1 MVDKEHPLILPNGS
15 SGGNEGNQAS
25 AVNTSKTSNSFEQQK
40 GTNKEDLKNKF
51 KSFKNSF

>member
-1 MVDKEHPLILPNGS
+1 MDKEHPLILPNGS
-15 SGGNEGNQAS
+15 SGGNEGGQAS